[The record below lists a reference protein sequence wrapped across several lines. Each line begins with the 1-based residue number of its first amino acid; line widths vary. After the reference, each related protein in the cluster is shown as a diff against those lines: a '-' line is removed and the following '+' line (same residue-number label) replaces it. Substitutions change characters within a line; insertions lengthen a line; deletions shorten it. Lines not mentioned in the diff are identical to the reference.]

1 MKKLIVLLFILMLSV
16 SSICNAFEPPNPNR
30 WLWVDSDDKFGVW
43 IDIQTIK
50 ASKDTDRYSSTY
62 GCRFIKAWEMRY
74 HADTNTYYIVNTEYN
89 LDRRLRR
96 TLSVTKY
103 DDSGNAISSNNNRS
117 RYYPIIPG
125 SWGEVILTCMEV
137 LYDLETNNP

>member
-1 MKKLIVLLFILMLSV
+1 
-16 SSICNAFEPPNPNR
+16 
-30 WLWVDSDDKFGVW
+30 
-43 IDIQTIK
+43 
-50 ASKDTDRYSSTY
+50 
-62 GCRFIKAWEMRY
+62 MRY